1 METDCYCLCTFGSD
15 FTFHVTSVDFQFPAC
30 FSKSAI
36 GVEPVTARH
45 RSCGSS
51 TQTIDHSFEFL
62 HIKWVALMPN
72 VAHISGSNIFHVSF
86 ICTSNISLSSNF
98 FFEDNFSLVFERI
111 MLIPFQCLN
120 LMADTCAHVPH
131 WVKCSVWRENHN
143 KKNVNRG
150 AT

>member
-1 METDCYCLCTFGSD
+1 
-15 FTFHVTSVDFQFPAC
+15 
-30 FSKSAI
+30 
-36 GVEPVTARH
+36 
-45 RSCGSS
+45 
-51 TQTIDHSFEFL
+51 
-62 HIKWVALMPN
+62 MPN

-131 WVKCSVWRENHN
+131 
-143 KKNVNRG
+143 
-150 AT
+150 